1 MSKTIILGTLTASAA
16 FALLPLTAATAQPPA
31 SVKTA
36 LWGRP
41 PGRWCQSSRSRT
53 GGEGRP

>member
-1 MSKTIILGTLTASAA
+1 MSKTIIPGTLTASVA
-16 FALLPLTAATAQPPA
+16 FAQLPLTAATAQQPA

-41 PGRWCQSSRSRT
+41 PGRWCQSLHRGT